1 MRLSSMMAMEER
13 GVLLI
18 KTKEFKMSTF
28 NMSGKELAVL
38 LGLTEGTHSDYNE
51 WVTVMLDEEE
61 VKVPLKTLGCGVSYD
76 ALAAV
81 GLEEGV
87 TLSNGDTVRLMT
99 SGEWDTIYVKEL
111 YCDRGYTDT
120 DLGVGVPAIEGSATW
135 VVDDTGEGASS
146 DTRVLRGYFGVSNL
160 GRNSASNTNSH
171 RGWRVVLIPSAPTFG
186 HIPIPPSSNPFNEG
200 PTMVDMDQRPYSESK
215 SKFTLEESEICA
227 MVNRSPMV
235 PTNQIRLPACVV
247 IAAMGGVPGDTPL
260 TTFVAVGS
268 TGEVTLSLL
277 TLLSSTRGS
286 VYTLTFK
293 GMGVT
298 IPTPSIDLFNDV
310 IKKYV
315 DEERPELM
323 NLGWG

>member
-120 DLGVGVPAIEGSATW
+120 DLGVRAHVFEGSATW

-200 PTMVDMDQRPYSESK
+200 PTMV
-215 SKFTLEESEICA
+215 
-227 MVNRSPMV
+227 

-260 TTFVAVGS
+260 TTFIAVGS

-277 TLLSSTRGS
+277 TLLSSTRGT

-293 GMGVT
+293 GTGVT
-298 IPTPSIDLFNDV
+298 ISTPSIDLFNDV